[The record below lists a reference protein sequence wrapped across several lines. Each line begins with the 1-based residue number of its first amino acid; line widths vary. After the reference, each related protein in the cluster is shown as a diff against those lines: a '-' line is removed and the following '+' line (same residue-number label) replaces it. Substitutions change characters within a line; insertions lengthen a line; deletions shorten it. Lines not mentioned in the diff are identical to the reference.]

1 MNTAGETIER
11 AIVFE
16 GAYGYRR
23 LSAQRCLTEWRSQFA
38 GALLQVDLA
47 LGEPGPV
54 LFVILR
60 FREDRFD
67 DALHARIV
75 ETGEHAGGRVLPLSE
90 LEYRERGHFLTRLN
104 ECADQR
110 LGLEPDKVL
119 SGLLALF
126 KGIKE
131 RRKAVRHPVEAA
143 AVMKVG
149 GEAVQA
155 SVEDL
160 SAGGALLRTSQPP
173 APKAK
178 VELEV
183 TLPSGPVSALATVV
197 NVSERGVS
205 LQFAA
210 EAAHGLEEKLEALPQ
225 AKLDTQLTVASLTT
239 APSEPKP
246 AALERVGNY
255 ELLSVLGVGGT
266 AEVHFARVLAG
277 PKQGQHVAL
286 KRLHQRRTQ
295 DAEAVKY
302 FEKEATTLALLKHA
316 NIVRTLD
323 AGVFDGHQCLVM
335 ELIDGHDLGQILRKA
350 RAKKKPLPVDV
361 ACYAA
366 KVLLDAL
373 GAVHAAKDAKGAPLE
388 LVHGDVSPHNLFVS
402 KTGIIKLG
410 DFGLTRRASLEVAG
424 TIEQGRPTYLSPEV
438 LDGEVSQAADLWAA
452 AVTLYELLTLEQPFG
467 GNTLDELTEA
477 IRHEREAPLRDR
489 RDDVSGP
496 LEAVLKGALEKDR
509 TLRFQTAK
517 DFADAVSPHFHPVR
531 APKRLADVVKEL
543 FSSNPPP
550 AAQR

>member
-1 MNTAGETIER
+1 MLARVNTAGETIER

-23 LSAQRCLTEWRSQFA
+23 LSAQRCLTQWLSQFD

-47 LGEPGPV
+47 LAAPGPV

-60 FREDRFD
+60 FREERFD
-67 DALHARIV
+67 DAVHARIV
-75 ETGEHAGGRVLPLSE
+75 EPGEHAGGRVLALSE
-90 LEYRERGHFLTRLN
+90 LEHRERGHFLTRLN
-104 ECADQR
+104 ECTDQR
-110 LGLEPDKVL
+110 LGLAPDQVL
-119 SGLLALF
+119 SGLLTLF
-126 KGIKE
+126 KRVKD
-131 RRKAVRHPVEAA
+131 RRKAVRHPVDAP

-149 GEAVQA
+149 GEAVKA

-160 SAGGALLRTSQPP
+160 SAGGTLLRTSQPL
-173 APKAK
+173 ALKAK

-183 TLPSGPVSALATVV
+183 TLPSGPVSTPATVV

-205 LQFAA
+205 LQFPAGAA
-210 EAAHGLEEKLEALPQ
+210 SGLGVSLEALPQ
-225 AKLDTQLTVASLTT
+225 AKLDTHLTAAALTT
-239 APSEPKP
+239 ASPEPKP

-266 AEVHFARVLAG
+266 AQVHFARVLEG
-277 PKQGQHVAL
+277 PKKGQHVAL
-286 KRLHQRRTQ
+286 KRLHQRRAQ
-295 DAEAVKY
+295 DAGAVKD
-302 FEKEATTLALLKHA
+302 FEEEAKTLALLKHA

-373 GAVHAAKDAKGAPLE
+373 GAVHGTKDAKGAPLE

-402 KTGIIKLG
+402 KTGLIKLG
-410 DFGLTRRASLEVAG
+410 DFGLTRRARLEVAD
-424 TIEQGRPTYLSPEV
+424 TVEQGRPTYLSPDA

-452 AVTLYELLTLEQPFG
+452 AVTLYELLTLAPPFG
-467 GNTLDELTEA
+467 GNTLDELTDA

-496 LEAVLKGALEKDR
+496 LEAVLKAALEKDR

-517 DFADAVSPHFHPVR
+517 EFADAVAPHFHPVR
-531 APKRLADVVKEL
+531 APRKLADVVKEL
-543 FSSNPPP
+543 F
-550 AAQR
+550 AR